1 MPSRPSFSES
11 NTSTKPAAAEGST
24 SDAGGPP
31 PKEIDYA
38 ERLASNLGIPPMPDW
53 FRDAREIGNIEDR
66 LRAVGMNDID
76 VAGIMRKI
84 RYQILE

>member
-1 MPSRPSFSES
+1 
-11 NTSTKPAAAEGST
+11 
-24 SDAGGPP
+24 
-31 PKEIDYA
+31 
-38 ERLASNLGIPPMPDW
+38 MPDW